1 MPGIGVAFALPVNLK
16 HWHSDVVIANIV
28 GKVAGLTEIFKVS
41 NEI

>member
-16 HWHSDVVIANIV
+16 HRHSDVVVAKIV
-28 GKVAGLTEIFKVS
+28 GKVAGLTEIFNLS